1 MKRTRNQVF
10 LLAVAGVFL
19 AATWGC
25 GGGTP
30 PVSSSSEKVQVSG
43 TVTLKGKPL
52 SGGKIYFDPSNINR
66 RDAVGQAFEVG
77 NDGTYSG
84 ETLVG
89 ENSVTVTNP
98 TIEKSPDL
106 SANREVVDLKSGENT
121 VNIDL

>member
-1 MKRTRNQVF
+1 MKRTRKQVWV
-10 LLAVAGVFL
+10 LAVTGVFL
-19 AATWGC
+19 AAAWGC

-30 PVSSSSEKVQVSG
+30 SVSSSEQKVQVSG

-52 SGGKIYFDPSNINR
+52 SGGQIMFDPSNINR
-66 RDAVGQAFEVG
+66 RDAPVA
-77 NDGTYSG
+77 NLKISKDGTYSG

-98 TIEKSPDL
+98 TIQKSLDL
-106 SANREVVDLKSGENT
+106 SANREVVELKSGENT